1 MPSRA
6 HVRWAKFRAVA
17 VSLVAILIMGVLVY
31 LMTRGTLLEENASI
45 YIFIPDATGLGPD
58 SPVRVDGISL
68 GKVERIE
75 LSGSNQPGRVVK
87 VTMSVRLK
95 DLMRMSDDSDAQLST
110 ESLIGDKFVDI
121 ATGKSPGRLRPGAE
135 VIYREQSDML
145 KTFDMQQLEKNLRT
159 VDEMLTG
166 IEQGTSRVGKFV
178 QGEGMYRDFLRQI
191 AELERG
197 LQQAVS
203 TTSKVGEALYRDEL
217 IRRISE
223 PLVALDR
230 SLARLQSGQGSGGQ
244 FLRDPA
250 QYEKLRNDTKSLGQ
264 TFAKL
269 RSQEFFQSDRHY
281 SEWSATFDS
290 ITRKVDEF
298 NANPLFGPPAQFDNL
313 NGMAKELRDT
323 LKDFRENPRKYMRL
337 KVF

>member
-6 HVRWAKFRAVA
+6 HVRWAKFRTVA
-17 VSLVAILIMGVLVY
+17 VSLVALLILGVLFY
-31 LMTRGTLLEENASI
+31 LLTRGTLLQETAAI
-45 YIFIPDATGLGPD
+45 YILIPDATGLEPG
-58 SPVRVDGISL
+58 SPVRVDGISV
-68 GKVERIE
+68 GKVESIE

-95 DLMRMSDDSDAQLST
+95 DLTMMSDDSYVQLST

-135 VIYREQSDML
+135 LVYREQSDML
-145 KTFDMQQLEKNLRT
+145 KSFDMQQLEKNLRT
-159 VDEMLTG
+159 VDNMLTG
-166 IEQGTSRVGKFV
+166 IEQGTSRVGQFV
-178 QGEGMYRDFLRQI
+178 QGEGMYRDLLRKI

-197 LQQAVS
+197 LHQAVS
-203 TTSKVGEALYRDEL
+203 TTGKVGDALYRDEM
-217 IRRISE
+217 IRRISV

-230 SLARLQSGQGSGGQ
+230 RLARLQSGQGTGGQ

-250 QYEKLRNDTKSLGQ
+250 QYERLRNDTKSLGQ
-264 TFAKL
+264 TFARL
-269 RSQEFFQSDRHY
+269 RSQEFFQSDRLY
-281 SEWSATFDS
+281 TEWSTTFDS
-290 ITRKVDEF
+290 IMRRVDEF
-298 NANPLFGPPAQFDNL
+298 NANPLFGPPAQYDNL

-323 LKDFRENPRKYMRL
+323 LKDFRQNPRKYMRL